1 LRNENFTPPAIGGHD
16 RSAYLKLTSTRNLLG
31 RAGQLFLLF
40 GMLSRNP
47 EGKLCL
53 EDGEGRVPLDMEDA
67 VSFLFMRSGR
77 RERGADDRCL
87 EKECLQRDVWS

>member
-1 LRNENFTPPAIGGHD
+1 
-16 RSAYLKLTSTRNLLG
+16 
-31 RAGQLFLLF
+31 
-40 GMLSRNP
+40 MLSRNP

-67 VSFLFMRSGR
+67 VSLNTPCLWGKKGGN
-77 RERGADDRCL
+77 EIGADGRCL

>member
-1 LRNENFTPPAIGGHD
+1 
-16 RSAYLKLTSTRNLLG
+16 
-31 RAGQLFLLF
+31 
-40 GMLSRNP
+40 MLSRNP

-67 VSFLFMRSGR
+67 VSLSTLCLMGKKG
-77 RERGADDRCL
+77 ENEAGADGRCL